1 MPEFDEKTR
10 QRIIKAGK
18 KVLDARAL
26 HPERSLA
33 EHYNP
38 LAMDPV
44 LVKAH
49 DALDREVDKAFGAPR
64 KLTTVRQR

>member
-33 EHYNP
+33 EQYNP
-38 LAMDPV
+38 LAMAPE
-44 LVKAH
+44 LIKAH
-49 DALDREVDKAFGAPR
+49 DALDREVNKAFGVD
-64 KLTTVRQR
+64 LG